1 MCGIYGIT
9 AKDEAFI
16 NKYIDICSHR
26 GPDGRGVWSDNFVTL
41 GHNLLAITEHST
53 QSQQPWTTPR
63 GNILIYNGEIF
74 NYYELCAKFTDFVPK
89 TECDTELLAWGL
101 DTHGPAFIDLIDS
114 MHAFAY
120 YDLQDKKLLLSRD
133 HAGIKPLHYAEIAE
147 GIVFGSE
154 IKGMLDRVPNSRT
167 VDKMA
172 LSCFSLAGVN
182 VTKHTF
188 FTGIKKLLPGETLE
202 YSIHTKTL
210 TRLKRITI
218 WPNADK
224 TCDLEEFRS
233 KMHDSVKMCAIG
245 KRQIGV
251 FLSGGIDSTMVA
263 YELNKVQSPAWT
275 FTNYINP
282 CPKADENFNSDQH
295 AAMVLAQEN
304 NFNHTQIEIT
314 PDIYHAH
321 WEDAVT
327 QIEQPVYSS
336 NLPMYTYTNKFM
348 HERGVVVTMAGD
360 MGDELFAGYP
370 KYYRIPKKLT
380 HRQTVELWLR
390 RIKRPMN
397 LPDATYSLGQVADEL
412 CATIFP
418 SQLFNSADP
427 VASYMTMDQIGLCPE
442 EFFSRNDRYGM
453 AYKME
458 GRFPLATKK
467 FMQYCANIKT
477 SVKMGNGEYDTKVL
491 PRRAYRG
498 HMPDAVVNKEKTGW
512 TAPALFWRKQNM
524 DKDLMKSVYD
534 DMFSNANH
542 NIKGLQQGAKSMIPG
557 MITNLWA
564 TKYNMRT

>member
-16 NKYIDICSHR
+16 NRYIDVCSHR

-41 GHNLLAITEHST
+41 GHNLLAITEQST
-53 QSQQPWTTPR
+53 QSQQPWITPR
-63 GNILIYNGEIF
+63 GNILTYNGEIF
-74 NYYELCAKFTDFVPK
+74 NYYELCAKFQDFVPK

-120 YDLQDKKLLLSRD
+120 YDVQDKKILLSRD

-182 VTKHTF
+182 VTKNTF

-202 YSIHTKTL
+202 YNIDTKTL

-218 WPNADK
+218 WPNADN

-282 CPKADENFNSDQH
+282 CPRADENFNSDQH
-295 AAMVLAQEN
+295 AAMVLAQQN

-348 HERGVVVTMAGD
+348 HERGSC
-360 MGDELFAGYP
+360 
-370 KYYRIPKKLT
+370 YY
-380 HRQTVELWLR
+380 
-390 RIKRPMN
+390 
-397 LPDATYSLGQVADEL
+397 
-412 CATIFP
+412 
-418 SQLFNSADP
+418 
-427 VASYMTMDQIGLCPE
+427 
-442 EFFSRNDRYGM
+442 
-453 AYKME
+453 
-458 GRFPLATKK
+458 
-467 FMQYCANIKT
+467 
-477 SVKMGNGEYDTKVL
+477 
-491 PRRAYRG
+491 
-498 HMPDAVVNKEKTGW
+498 GW
-512 TAPALFWRKQNM
+512 
-524 DKDLMKSVYD
+524 
-534 DMFSNANH
+534 
-542 NIKGLQQGAKSMIPG
+542 
-557 MITNLWA
+557 
-564 TKYNMRT
+564 